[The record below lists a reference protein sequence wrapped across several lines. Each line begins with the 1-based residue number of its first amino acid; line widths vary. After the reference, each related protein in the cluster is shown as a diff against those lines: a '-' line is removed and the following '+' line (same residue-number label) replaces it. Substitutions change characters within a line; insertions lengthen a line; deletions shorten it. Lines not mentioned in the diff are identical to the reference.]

1 MSKSCATEKQKAC
14 EFATVYAKEKKLTP
28 AERTAKL
35 LAPKPR
41 SYFNSVINPRSEPG
55 TSAMARAQA
64 SI

>member
-1 MSKSCATEKQKAC
+1 MSATLANSQHP
-14 EFATVYAKEKKLTP
+14 KKLTA

-55 TSAMARAQA
+55 TSAMARAMA